1 MDTKLQQLLEEG
13 IREIDPALADT
24 KLKSRLA
31 RLYDEIELFN
41 PKYGLVNASGE
52 EIVVRH
58 ILDCLAPAG
67 IFRKCSEEIGSDQYV
82 RMADL
87 GSGSGLPGLVLASV
101 LDSWDV
107 SLVERMGRR
116 AGFLRN
122 TVAAMGLSARV
133 RVVQKDLSEVR
144 DQFDI
149 ITFRAFRPFKD
160 IISDLDRILA
170 RDGMILAYKS
180 SEENIREEMQ
190 ALDAYGGNDFIVRE
204 EEYAVPMLDAP
215 RRMLIVTRKK

>member
-1 MDTKLQQLLEEG
+1 MDRKLQEILEKG
-13 IREIDPALADT
+13 TREIDSALAEP
-24 KLKSRLA
+24 KIISRLV

-41 PKYGLVNASGE
+41 PKYALVNATGE
-52 EIVVRH
+52 ELVVRH

-67 IFRKCSEEIGSDQYV
+67 IFRQFAKPSV

-87 GSGSGLPGLVLASV
+87 GSGSGLPGLVLSSV
-101 LDSWDV
+101 FDSWDI

-122 TVAAMGLSARV
+122 TVAAMGFGPNV
-133 RVVQKDLSEVR
+133 QVIQKDLSEVR
-144 DQFDI
+144 NQYDI

-170 RDGMILAYKS
+170 PDGVILAYKS
-180 SEENIREEMQ
+180 SEENIREEIQ
-190 ALDAYGGNDFIVRE
+190 VLENYVFSAFTARE
-204 EEYAVPMLDAP
+204 IGYKVPMLDA
-215 RRMLIVTRKK
+215 RRSMLIVTRNE